1 MFEHYTDRARGC
13 IYFARQS
20 VSDYGSMTIETE
32 HILLGILQEDANVIS
47 RFLPSKTS
55 KDIRAEVEKGIVAK
69 PKIPTNIDIPLSKE
83 GARILSYAKEEAELL
98 GNPNVGVEHILLSV
112 VREEDGV
119 AGH

>member
-1 MFEHYTDRARGC
+1 MRWVVSLIPVSNEHYTDRARGC

-55 KDIRAEVEKGIVAK
+55 EDIRAEVEKGIVAK

-83 GARILSYAKEEAELL
+83 GARILS
-98 GNPNVGVEHILLSV
+98 
-112 VREEDGV
+112 
-119 AGH
+119 